1 MYGFEFENSSLQLV
15 RWRKL
20 IHCFVGWSQNLALS
34 QFFTPAFL
42 VESSAASGNCVG
54 MVFSSF
60 CCDCVSSVDVY
71 STLLSS
77 APNFLSQVTVSLAN
91 RRTPL
96 EDA

>member
-1 MYGFEFENSSLQLV
+1 MTML
-15 RWRKL
+15 
-20 IHCFVGWSQNLALS
+20 
-34 QFFTPAFL
+34 TL

-96 EDA
+96 KDA